1 VLIASNWKLIL
12 SGLFQNESI
21 KFGIGVGSVDW
32 FTAMSLIDA
41 AVVKTLGQTEF
52 VITLLLT
59 YFYFGEKIT
68 TKEYVG
74 IMLVTLSVILLI
86 VAT

>member
-1 VLIASNWKLIL
+1 
-12 SGLFQNESI
+12 
-21 KFGIGVGSVDW
+21 
-32 FTAMSLIDA
+32 MSLQDA
-41 AVVKTLGQTEF
+41 AVVKTLGQAEF
-52 VITLLLT
+52 AVTLVIT

-74 IMLVTLSVILLI
+74 IMLVALSVLLLM